1 MTFLSNPYHKETKKE
16 KSKMNY
22 EKEICEVKVILS
34 VFSYLLMVLLFF
46 LFFIFF
52 WGVGAESKR
61 LGPNE
66 P

>member
-34 VFSYLLMVLLFF
+34 
-46 LFFIFF
+46 FF

>member
-22 EKEICEVKVILS
+22 EKEICEV
-34 VFSYLLMVLLFF
+34 LLFF

-52 WGVGAESKR
+52 LGVGAESKR